1 MEYNATINA
10 ECLTFRPGDMID
22 GRWRMVSLLGEGT
35 FGRVF
40 KVEAGDGKTYAL
52 KLLKMWEIPIK
63 DRDNLRRRFER
74 EYETGLI
81 ECPYLVHSR
90 DKGTVGGNA
99 YFVMDYCPGGDIRR
113 AAMARRLDLALIG
126 RHIMTG
132 LRELHANGKVHRD
145 LKPENVL
152 LADDNH
158 AVLTDFG
165 ISGDR
170 HNRLTLRGAAGES
183 GQRFGTVAYM
193 PPEQINPSNYNITV
207 LPTTDIYSFGVMMY
221 RLITGELPFGP
232 LTSPT
237 DMARYTANSLN
248 GRWDRRR
255 LLGTDGGYE
264 WLPVL
269 EGCMAPDYRR
279 RLQSAD
285 AVLALLPRPK
295 GSVPPI
301 PEVPPVPRF
310 KTDLSQGV
318 QLRVTRGEQQGT
330 VYRLPELF
338 TNRVNIINIGR
349 EGDVWN
355 HIVIK
360 EQDTY
365 FISRRQCTIEFD
377 AVSRRWTIRDGQ
389 FRINCPIGLTQPE
402 IYPCRTCKAAC
413 DPSRR
418 QMAWS
423 SSVNGTYVNS
433 QRVGHEGHELAAGD
447 IITIGDV
454 KMRVEGI

>member
-10 ECLTFRPGDMID
+10 QCLTFNPGDMID
-22 GRWRMVSLLGEGT
+22 GRWRMLSLLGEGT

-40 KVEAGDGKTYAL
+40 KVSGRDDVTYAL
-52 KLLKMWEIPIK
+52 KLLKLWEIPLK
-63 DRDNLRRRFER
+63 DRENLRKRFER

-90 DKGTVGGNA
+90 DKGIVGGNA

-113 AAMARRLDLALIG
+113 AAMAGRLDLALIA
-126 RHIMTG
+126 RQIMTG

-152 LADDNH
+152 LHDYNH
-158 AVLTDFG
+158 AKLTDFG

-170 HNRLTLRGAAGES
+170 NNRLTQRGAAGES

-221 RLITGELPFGP
+221 RLITGSLPFGS
-232 LTSPT
+232 LNSAA
-237 DMARYTANSLN
+237 DMATYTANSLN

-255 LLGTDGGYE
+255 LLSVERGYE

-285 AVLALLPRPK
+285 AVIALLPKPQ
-295 GSVPPI
+295 SSLPPI
-301 PEVPPVPRF
+301 PDIPPVPRF
-310 KTDLSQGV
+310 KTDISQGIL
-318 QLRVTRGEQQGT
+318 LRVTHGEQQGT
-330 VYRLPELF
+330 VFRLPELF

-360 EQDTY
+360 EQETN

-377 AVSRRWTIRDGQ
+377 AASRRWTIRDGQ
-389 FRINCPIGLTQPE
+389 FRINCAIGLRQPD
-402 IYPCRTCKAAC
+402 IYPCRTCTAFCEPAA
-413 DPSRR
+413 R
-418 QMAWS
+418 QMVWCT
-423 SSVNGTYVNS
+423 SVNGTYVNS
-433 QRVGHEGHELAAGD
+433 RSVGHEGHVLVAGD